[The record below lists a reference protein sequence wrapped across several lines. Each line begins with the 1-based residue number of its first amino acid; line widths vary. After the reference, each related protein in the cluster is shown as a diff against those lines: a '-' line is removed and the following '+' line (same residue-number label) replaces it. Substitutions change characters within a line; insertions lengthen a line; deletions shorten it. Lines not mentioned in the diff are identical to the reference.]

1 MFKLIFLGD
10 SRVGKTCI
18 INRYCNDSFNS
29 NSEASMQIDSVQ
41 KSIEN
46 LGTLTIWDTLGQEQF
61 RSLNRFYYKKTDACV
76 IVVDVTQQNFRN

>member
-1 MFKLIFLGD
+1 
-10 SRVGKTCI
+10 
-18 INRYCNDSFNS
+18 
-29 NSEASMQIDSVQ
+29 MQIDSVQ

-76 IVVDVTQQNFRN
+76 IVVDVTQQNFRK